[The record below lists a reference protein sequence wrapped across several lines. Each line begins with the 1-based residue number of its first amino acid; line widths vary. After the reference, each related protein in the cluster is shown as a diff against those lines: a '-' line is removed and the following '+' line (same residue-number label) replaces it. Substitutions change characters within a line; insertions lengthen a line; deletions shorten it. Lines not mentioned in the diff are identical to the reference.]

1 MSKAILR
8 TKQLSKQFGK
18 QKALDRVTL
27 AIPENSVYGLLG
39 ANGAG
44 KSTLLKTM
52 TGILTPTA
60 GSLYFDGHVWSR
72 KDLGKIGS
80 LIETPPIYEN
90 LTARENLKVRALM
103 LGVPE
108 SRIEKVLQ
116 TVDLTQTG
124 KKKAGAFSLGMKQ
137 RLGIATALLGNPKLL
152 ILDEPTNGLDPI
164 GIAEVR
170 NFIKNL
176 SVDRGKTILISSH
189 ILSEIALLADD
200 IGIIDHGVLLEESSM
215 EDLEKKNRKYIQLQV
230 SDVPKASLILERQ
243 FHVTDYAVQDEHNL
257 RLYDTALDMAAINKA
272 LVIQDVAVI
281 SSQLCNDTLE
291 DYFKEITGGVGIA

>member
-152 ILDEPTNGLDPI
+152 ILDEPTNGLDP
-164 GIAEVR
+164 
-170 NFIKNL
+170 
-176 SVDRGKTILISSH
+176 
-189 ILSEIALLADD
+189 
-200 IGIIDHGVLLEESSM
+200 
-215 EDLEKKNRKYIQLQV
+215 
-230 SDVPKASLILERQ
+230 
-243 FHVTDYAVQDEHNL
+243 
-257 RLYDTALDMAAINKA
+257 
-272 LVIQDVAVI
+272 
-281 SSQLCNDTLE
+281 
-291 DYFKEITGGVGIA
+291 VGIRDLRELIKSFPGQGMTVLVSSIF

>member
-60 GSLYFDGHVWSR
+60 GRLYFDGHVWSR

-90 LTARENLKVRALM
+90 LTAWENLKVRALM

-137 RLGIATALLGNPKLL
+137 RLGIATALLGEPKLL
-152 ILDEPTNGLDPI
+152 ILDEPTNGLDPV
-164 GIAEVR
+164 GIRDLREL
-170 NFIKNL
+170 IKSFPGQGMTVL
-176 SVDRGKTILISSH
+176 VSSH
-189 ILSEIALLADD
+189 ILSEIQQMADH
-200 IGIIDHGVLLEESSM
+200 IGILSHGRLEYEGRVDKGA
-215 EDLEKKNRKYIQLQV
+215 DLERLFLDI
-230 SDVPKASLILERQ
+230 AERGR
-243 FHVTDYAVQDEHNL
+243 A
-257 RLYDTALDMAAINKA
+257 
-272 LVIQDVAVI
+272 
-281 SSQLCNDTLE
+281 
-291 DYFKEITGGVGIA
+291 